1 MNQTD
6 ISSDRNCSLF
16 VGLGL
21 ASFYALVLKWLVVVI
36 LFSDAF
42 YLRVNV
48 IDLL

>member
-1 MNQTD
+1 MNRTD

-16 VGLGL
+16 VGLRL
-21 ASFYALVLKWLVVVI
+21 ASFYGLVLKWLVVVI
-36 LFSDAF
+36 LFNDAF